1 MLIKNIKPAVVVLNG
16 MTVLAPMQEAEVAD
30 NDAGVLSLVESGH
43 LEVLEQPKSE
53 PPKSEQPK
61 SEQAKQEDVTK
72 MTVEQLRQY
81 LTEKGVEFA
90 SDAKKENLL
99 ALAGAQ

>member
-1 MLIKNIKPAVVVLNG
+1 MLVKNIKPAVVVLNG
-16 MTVLAPMQEAEVAD
+16 MMVLAPMQEVEVAD
-30 NDAGVLSLVESGH
+30 DDAGVLSLVESGY
-43 LEVLEQPKSE
+43 LEVLEPPKSE
-53 PPKSEQPK
+53 PP
-61 SEQAKQEDVTK
+61 KQEDVTK

-99 ALAGAQ
+99 ALAGA

>member
-53 PPKSEQPK
+53 PS
-61 SEQAKQEDVTK
+61 KQEDVTK

-90 SDAKKENLL
+90 SDAKKADLL

>member
-1 MLIKNIKPAVVVLNG
+1 MLVKNIKPAVVVLNG

-43 LEVLEQPKSE
+43 LAVLDEAPKPEADAS
-53 PPKSEQPK
+53 
-61 SEQAKQEDVTK
+61 K

>member
-16 MTVLAPMQEAEVAD
+16 MTVLAPMQEAEVVD

-53 PPKSEQPK
+53 PS
-61 SEQAKQEDVTK
+61 KQEDVTK

>member
-53 PPKSEQPK
+53 PS
-61 SEQAKQEDVTK
+61 KQEDVTK

-99 ALAGAQ
+99 ALAGVQ

>member
-1 MLIKNIKPAVVVLNG
+1 MLVKNIKPAVVVLNG
-16 MTVLAPMQEAEVAD
+16 MTVLAPMQEVEVAD
-30 NDAGVLSLVESGH
+30 DDVGVLSLVESGH
-43 LEVLEQPKSE
+43 LEVLE
-53 PPKSEQPK
+53 PP
-61 SEQAKQEDVTK
+61 KQEDVTK

>member
-1 MLIKNIKPAVVVLNG
+1 MLVKNIKPAVVVLNG
-16 MTVLAPMQEAEVAD
+16 MTVLAPMQEAEVVD

-53 PPKSEQPK
+53 PS
-61 SEQAKQEDVTK
+61 KQEDVTK

>member
-43 LEVLEQPKSE
+43 VEVLEQPKSE
-53 PPKSEQPK
+53 PS
-61 SEQAKQEDVTK
+61 KQEDVTK

>member
-1 MLIKNIKPAVVVLNG
+1 
-16 MTVLAPMQEAEVAD
+16 MTVLAPMQEAAVAD
-30 NDAGVLSLVESGH
+30 NDEGVLSLVESGH

-53 PPKSEQPK
+53 PS
-61 SEQAKQEDVTK
+61 KQEDVTK

>member
-1 MLIKNIKPAVVVLNG
+1 

-53 PPKSEQPK
+53 PS
-61 SEQAKQEDVTK
+61 KQEDVTK

>member
-16 MTVLAPMQEAEVAD
+16 MMVLAPMQEAEVAD

-61 SEQAKQEDVTK
+61 QEDVTK

>member
-43 LEVLEQPKSE
+43 LEVLDQPKSE
-53 PPKSEQPK
+53 PS
-61 SEQAKQEDVTK
+61 KQEDVTK

>member
-1 MLIKNIKPAVVVLNG
+1 MLIKIIKPAVVVLNG

-53 PPKSEQPK
+53 PS
-61 SEQAKQEDVTK
+61 KQEDVTK

>member
-30 NDAGVLSLVESGH
+30 NDAGVLSLVESGY

-53 PPKSEQPK
+53 PP
-61 SEQAKQEDVTK
+61 KQEDVTK

>member
-1 MLIKNIKPAVVVLNG
+1 MLVQNIKPAVVVLNG
-16 MTVLAPMQEAEVAD
+16 MTVLAPMQEAEVVD

-53 PPKSEQPK
+53 PS
-61 SEQAKQEDVTK
+61 KQEDVTK

>member
-53 PPKSEQPK
+53 PS
-61 SEQAKQEDVTK
+61 KQEDVTK

>member
-1 MLIKNIKPAVVVLNG
+1 MLVKNIKPAVVVLNG
-16 MTVLAPMQEAEVAD
+16 MTVLAPMQEVEVSD
-30 NDAGVLSLVESGH
+30 DDAGVLSLVESGH

-53 PPKSEQPK
+53 PS
-61 SEQAKQEDVTK
+61 KQEDVTK

>member
-1 MLIKNIKPAVVVLNG
+1 MLVKNIKPAVVVLNG
-16 MTVLAPMQEAEVAD
+16 MTVLAPMQEVEVSD
-30 NDAGVLSLVESGH
+30 DDAGVLSLVESGH

-53 PPKSEQPK
+53 PP
-61 SEQAKQEDVTK
+61 KQEDVTK

>member
-61 SEQAKQEDVTK
+61 QEDVTK

>member
-53 PPKSEQPK
+53 PS
-61 SEQAKQEDVTK
+61 KQEDVTK

-99 ALAGAQ
+99 ALAGA